1 MKRYADG
8 DVSAIGELQ
17 EIVRADR
24 KAREAGVLVAA
35 RRESAPQQRGV
46 AALVLDAKNQ
56 GKQTAQQAIEAS
68 KEAAELDPNDAWTWI
83 SLSRL
88 YLEVDRV
95 ADAVAASEN
104 AVKVAKDPRLR
115 AVGLTE
121 EGTALQRA
129 KDTVASRKRFEQSL
143 DAFERL
149 AKANAKDAGAQRDVR
164 VTKSRL
170 GNLLLRTDDLDG
182 AGALLLGLHREL
194 SQLVKADPTNLVALE
209 DLGTVLN
216 SLGNIAM
223 KAADLPTA
231 KGYFE
236 ADLKIA
242 DGLAAARPSSTRRL
256 NVAISLAQL
265 ADVQV
270 LSGNLSVGF
279 EQFRTSTRIFGE
291 LMGEDRGNVAV
302 REAFDNG
309 RQRFETVLER
319 LGDLELLHQF
329 SDDLAVLGEF
339 PSAQNR
345 AERTL
350 SIAEQRA
357 RADPTSLEAQRLVS
371 ISLAKLG
378 QVLALANQLP
388 AARARFEDS
397 LKIARRVVEL
407 ASPRYLDANRT
418 LALVLLDMGKLQRL
432 DGDVQGARTTLEE
445 SLRIAEGLAL
455 LRPTNAAIQR
465 DLITIHVKL
474 AGLPGGASHWA
485 KALKVAEP
493 LWRSGQFSDVQ
504 YDELR
509 ALAQQQK

>member
-1 MKRYADG
+1 
-8 DVSAIGELQ
+8 
-17 EIVRADR
+17 
-24 KAREAGVLVAA
+24 
-35 RRESAPQQRGV
+35 
-46 AALVLDAKNQ
+46 
-56 GKQTAQQAIEAS
+56 
-68 KEAAELDPNDAWTWI
+68 
-83 SLSRL
+83 
-88 YLEVDRV
+88 
-95 ADAVAASEN
+95 
-104 AVKVAKDPRLR
+104 
-115 AVGLTE
+115 
-121 EGTALQRA
+121 
-129 KDTVASRKRFEQSL
+129 
-143 DAFERL
+143 
-149 AKANAKDAGAQRDVR
+149 
-164 VTKSRL
+164 
-170 GNLLLRTDDLDG
+170 
-182 AGALLLGLHREL
+182 
-194 SQLVKADPTNLVALE
+194 
-209 DLGTVLN
+209 
-216 SLGNIAM
+216 M
-223 KAADLPTA
+223 KASDLPTA
-231 KGYFE
+231 KVYFE

-319 LGDLELLHQF
+319 LGDLELLHQL

-371 ISLAKLG
+371 VSLAKLG

-397 LKIARRVVEL
+397 LKIARSLVEL
-407 ASPRYLDANRT
+407 APARYLDASRT
-418 LALVLLDMGKLQRL
+418 LALVLLDVGKLQRL

-455 LRPTNAAIQR
+455 RRPTSVAIQR

-485 KALKVAEP
+485 EALRVAEP

-509 ALAQQQK
+509 ALARQQK